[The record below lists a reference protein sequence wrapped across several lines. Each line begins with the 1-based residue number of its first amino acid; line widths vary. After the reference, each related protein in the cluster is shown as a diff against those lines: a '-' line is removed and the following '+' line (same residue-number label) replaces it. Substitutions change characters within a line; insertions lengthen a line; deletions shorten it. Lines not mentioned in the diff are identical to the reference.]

1 MPIFTIDFP
10 KYGSGMKLFQF
21 GLAKKDLQGWKTIQS
36 ASSRE
41 D

>member
-10 KYGSGMKLFQF
+10 KYGSGMKLLQF

-36 ASSRE
+36 ASSWE